1 MENPENDA
9 KGYLASLD
17 EPALPDGLWQRVEGA
32 RRRRMRS
39 RAGAVVASV
48 AAVALAFALVLP
60 GALDPGA
67 AEGPRLAGADAAP
80 QPLAPVDEADRVRTV
95 QAIDRALQAAYD
107 RNASDDELEP
117 LWQARR
123 ALVQAAPASAASN
136 G

>member
-1 MENPENDA
+1 MEKPENDA
-9 KGYLASLD
+9 KDYLASLG

-39 RAGAVVASV
+39 RMGVAAGV

-67 AEGPRLAGADAAP
+67 EAPRLADGAAVPQRPAPADA
-80 QPLAPVDEADRVRTV
+80 ADRVRTV

-123 ALVQAAPASAASN
+123 ALVQGPSASAASS

>member
-1 MENPENDA
+1 MEKPENDA
-9 KGYLASLD
+9 KDYLASLG

-39 RAGAVVASV
+39 RMGVAAGV

-67 AEGPRLAGADAAP
+67 GAPRLADGDAVPQRPAPADA
-80 QPLAPVDEADRVRTV
+80 ADRVRTV

-123 ALVQAAPASAASN
+123 ALVQGPSASAASN

>member
-1 MENPENDA
+1 MEKTENDA
-9 KGYLASLD
+9 KDYLAALG

-39 RAGAVVASV
+39 RIGAVAASV

-60 GALDPGA
+60 GALDPGPEA
-67 AEGPRLAGADAAP
+67 PRLADGAAVPQRPAPADA
-80 QPLAPVDEADRVRTV
+80 ADRVRTV

-123 ALVQAAPASAASN
+123 ALVQGPSASAASS

>member
-1 MENPENDA
+1 MEKPENDA
-9 KGYLASLD
+9 KDYLASLG

-39 RAGAVVASV
+39 RMGVAAGV

-67 AEGPRLAGADAAP
+67 EAPRLADGAAVPQRPAP
-80 QPLAPVDEADRVRTV
+80 ADDADRVRTV

-123 ALVQAAPASAASN
+123 ALVQGPSASAASS